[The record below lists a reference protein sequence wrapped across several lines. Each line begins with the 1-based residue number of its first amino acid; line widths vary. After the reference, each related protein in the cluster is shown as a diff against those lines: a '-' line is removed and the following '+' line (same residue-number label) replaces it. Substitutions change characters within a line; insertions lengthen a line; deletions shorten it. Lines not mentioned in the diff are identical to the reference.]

1 MEQQVFS
8 ILVSLIAVIFVF
20 LFAVKKF
27 SNQIQ
32 YLMGD
37 RFKNLLEKFTNT
49 PLKGALVGAGIT
61 SIIQSSSA
69 VTVLLV

>member
-1 MEQQVFS
+1 MEQQFFS
-8 ILVSLIAVIFVF
+8 ILISLIAVVFVF

-27 SNQIQ
+27 SSQVQ

-49 PLKGALVGAGIT
+49 PFKGV
-61 SIIQSSSA
+61 
-69 VTVLLV
+69 